1 MSMPLPA
8 QPGRRQAVTG
18 EPFTVEP
25 AALEALAA
33 ELDALAT
40 ELAGDAGHSLSLAA
54 TFPVGLGG
62 EEGRAACEAA
72 TAWAS
77 LQEVLADRTR
87 AVAGALAGAADAY
100 RAEDAALSGHLGLGR
115 PAGDRGP
122 R

>member
-1 MSMPLPA
+1 MSMPLSA

-25 AALEALAA
+25 TALEALAA
-33 ELDALAT
+33 ELDALAA
-40 ELAGDAGHSLSLAA
+40 ELAGDTGHTLSLAA
-54 TFPVGLGG
+54 TFPVALGG
-62 EEGRAACEAA
+62 EEGRAAGATA

-77 LQEVLADRTR
+77 LQEVLAHRTR
-87 AVAGALAGAADAY
+87 AVAGTLAGAADAY

-115 PAGDRGP
+115 LAGDRGP